1 MKVFERVT
9 GSEAQAKPLI
19 VGKTTVY
26 VHEDI
31 TPVTQPDP
39 ITGEVP
45 KGMYT
50 YKEIQYE
57 KDEYIK
63 LMADKNAVL
72 EKQATDI
79 QMALTEV
86 YEMML

>member
-1 MKVFERVT
+1 
-9 GSEAQAKPLI
+9 
-19 VGKTTVY
+19 
-26 VHEDI
+26 
-31 TPVTQPDP
+31 
-39 ITGEVP
+39 
-45 KGMYT
+45 MYT

>member
-1 MKVFERVT
+1 MKIIEKVT
-9 GSEAQAKPLI
+9 GSGAQAKPLI

-31 TPVTQPDP
+31 TPVTEPDP
-39 ITGEVP
+39 VTQEVP
-45 KGMYT
+45 EDLYT

-63 LMADKNAVL
+63 LMADKNADL
-72 EKQATDI
+72 EKQVTDI

>member
-31 TPVTQPDP
+31 TPVTEPDP

-45 KGMYT
+45 KGMPKRY
-50 YKEIQYE
+50 Q
-57 KDEYIK
+57 
-63 LMADKNAVL
+63 LAM
-72 EKQATDI
+72 
-79 QMALTEV
+79 
-86 YEMML
+86 